1 MNARPLRPLLA
12 TAALGGLLAACTMGA
27 GVGGSTSSGGGRL
40 VEAFDPT
47 ASALSAA
54 FRKPTPEGAA
64 QTALSEHVNSAAF
77 LEQYPATRRAANCG
91 PTGPCAHRVSLVH
104 VDGRGRPVGEPPS
117 CGLITATLDRAASG
131 RVAVQSVAW
140 DRRGGACGK

>member
-1 MNARPLRPLLA
+1 MPLPLLRTSILA
-12 TAALGGLLAACTMGA
+12 GALAGLLAACATGA
-27 GVGGSTSSGGGRL
+27 TGGAPSSGGGRL

-64 QTALSEHVNSAAF
+64 QSALADHANSAAF

-91 PTGPCAHRVSLVH
+91 PTGPCAHRVSLVY

-131 RVAVQSVAW
+131 RVAVQSVSW
-140 DRRGGACGK
+140 DRRGGVCGK